1 MANLKASTVNGV
13 LTLSSISGT
22 GQTVP
27 NSYGAYLHLGTWAD
41 GRTATGT
48 VLVNTAYRAD
58 YATDLFDMNISRFTN
73 NSGYITANGATGAD
87 GNFYIDDN

>member
-48 VLVNTAYRAD
+48 VLVNTA
-58 YATDLFDMNISRFTN
+58 
-73 NSGYITANGATGAD
+73 
-87 GNFYIDDN
+87 